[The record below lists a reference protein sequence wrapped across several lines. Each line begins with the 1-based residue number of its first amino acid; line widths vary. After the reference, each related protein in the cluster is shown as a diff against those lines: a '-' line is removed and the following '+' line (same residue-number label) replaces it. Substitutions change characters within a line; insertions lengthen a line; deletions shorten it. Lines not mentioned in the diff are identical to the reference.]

1 LTAAP
6 NEKRILGLFNDGNLS
21 LEWSG
26 DPAIPFPGS
35 GPQRCKE
42 FLRPVQEPA
51 LASMTVKALQ
61 MLDRADGP
69 GFFLQVEG
77 AQIDKQDHA
86 AHPCEQIGETIA
98 FDNAVKIGMDYAER
112 HPDTLLI
119 VTADHGHTSQIVPT
133 SEEGSAFDH
142 LAGIVSTLTTADK
155 ANMMVAYATNVTC
168 CSSEHSMEHTGV
180 QVRIAAMGPGAEQVS
195 GLHDMTEVF
204 HIMAKTL
211 GLE

>member
-1 LTAAP
+1 
-6 NEKRILGLFNDGNLS
+6 
-21 LEWSG
+21 
-26 DPAIPFPGS
+26 
-35 GPQRCKE
+35 
-42 FLRPVQEPA
+42 
-51 LASMTVKALQ
+51 
-61 MLDRADGP
+61 
-69 GFFLQVEG
+69 
-77 AQIDKQDHA
+77 
-86 AHPCEQIGETIA
+86 
-98 FDNAVKIGMDYAER
+98 MDYAER
-112 HPDTLLI
+112 HPDTLVI

-142 LAGIVSTLTTADK
+142 PAGIVSTLKTADK

-195 GLHDMTEVF
+195 GLHDMTDVF